1 MSIIQVHTGCLVLL
15 QNTAK
20 ENVRMLPFFSA
31 TFDFPL
37 QLRVTRTIVDFQVY
51 ELIATLTHRQ
61 NGEMNLSIFNEK
73 SLNGNPR
80 FG

>member
-1 MSIIQVHTGCLVLL
+1 MFVCSH
-15 QNTAK
+15 
-20 ENVRMLPFFSA
+20 FFSA

-37 QLRVTRTIVDFQVY
+37 QLSVTRTIGDFQVY

-73 SLNGNPR
+73 SLNGNAR